1 VGELG
6 EIHFHLSVQQ
16 LVLCGVR
23 TTCVSDPTRAPA
35 HMYTRRVMYWTH
47 IRCSG
52 GGCLTYCCRTIHVFK
67 NRFTRHTPDR
77 SSLSAAHERKRE
89 VPIGRTNCDTSV
101 IHTVCLIGGYF
112 DRVRMLIP
120 LAMPIITNRTVMLTS
135 RSTEVI
141 RNQLIMTSIG
151 KEYRYCV
158 N

>member
-1 VGELG
+1 VAAA
-6 EIHFHLSVQQ
+6 
-16 LVLCGVR
+16 
-23 TTCVSDPTRAPA
+23 VSHIAVAPY
-35 HMYTRRVMYWTH
+35 MYSK
-47 IRCSG
+47 IASPA
-52 GGCLTYCCRTIHVFK
+52 
-67 NRFTRHTPDR
+67 TPDR
-77 SSLSAAHERKRE
+77 SSLSAAHERNRE

-120 LAMPIITNRTVMLTS
+120 LAMPIITNRRIMLTS